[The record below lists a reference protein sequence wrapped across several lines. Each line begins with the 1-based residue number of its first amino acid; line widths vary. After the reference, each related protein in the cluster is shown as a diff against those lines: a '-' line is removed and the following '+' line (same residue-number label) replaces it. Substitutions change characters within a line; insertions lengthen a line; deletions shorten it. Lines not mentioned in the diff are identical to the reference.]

1 MLFLGIDTSNYAC
14 SVAIYDSTGNSFAAN
29 ERIDLPVKKGELGLR
44 QNEAV
49 FEHTK
54 LLPIL
59 FGRTS
64 ISDKLNSIAAVAVS
78 AAPTGEPGSYMPCF
92 LAGLSVA
99 TAVSVALGVPLYRT
113 NHQAGHIMAAVHSC
127 RSDKLD
133 RGKFYAVHLSG
144 GTTDLL
150 CCNTLFAM
158 PEVMPVSSSSDLH
171 AGQCVD
177 RIGRMLGIEFP
188 AGKMLSA
195 LAANAPYTIKPRC
208 SMLACGKCSI
218 SGLQNQCE
226 QMFNAGEE
234 KSVIARYCLES
245 IAETVL
251 GIVKANCNDSLPVL
265 MSGGVSS
272 SDIIKSYLSDRDA
285 RFLFA
290 EPDFCRDNAAG
301 TAILASRLKG
311 ENF

>member
-14 SVAIYDSTGNSFAAN
+14 SVAVYDSVGNSFAAN

-59 FGRTS
+59 FSRPS
-64 ISDKLNSIAAVAVS
+64 VSDKLNQIAAVAVS
-78 AAPTGEPGSYMPCF
+78 SAPTGEPGSYMPCF
-92 LAGLSVA
+92 LAGVSVA
-99 TAVSVALGVPLYRT
+99 TAVSKALGVQLYCA

-127 RSDKLD
+127 RSGKID
-133 RGKFYAVHLSG
+133 RGEFYAVHLSG

-150 CCNTLFAM
+150 RCSAMSAM
-158 PEVMPVSSSSDLH
+158 PLVVPVSSSSDLH

-177 RIGRMLGIEFP
+177 RIGRTLGLEFP
-188 AGKMLSA
+188 AGKMLSS
-195 LAANAPYTIKPRC
+195 LAAKAPYTKKPRC
-208 SMLACGKCSI
+208 SMLADGKCSI

-226 QMFNAGEE
+226 QMFLAGED

-251 GIVKANCNDSLPVL
+251 GIVKANCVSSLPVL

-272 SDIIKSYLSDRDA
+272 SDIIRSYLSRMDA

-301 TAILASRLKG
+301 IAIIASRLKG
-311 ENF
+311 EDF